1 MKDLA
6 YTMTISAEPV
16 GWTWAVVT
24 RQTKEHFVH
33 MKALY

>member
-6 YTMTISAEPV
+6 YTMTISAEP
-16 GWTWAVVT
+16 VVT